1 MSHSEQQTGVTESTL
16 GESVTTQ
23 TEQGLYIDPQA
34 LTAHLPAL
42 HYRDDALYMEQ
53 VSVAALAKHYGTP
66 CYVYSKQAILDV
78 YQAYTD
84 SFASLTH
91 QVCYAVKANSNLAVL
106 GVLAQTGAGFDIVS
120 RGELMRVLAAGGHAS
135 KVVFSGVGKT
145 KSDIEYALTQGI
157 GCFNVESI
165 SELTLI
171 NEVAQQLDKAAPI
184 SLRVNPDVDA
194 KTHPYIST
202 GLKDNKFGIA
212 HEDAVAV
219 YQQAAELSH
228 IDIVG
233 IDCHIGSQLTEV
245 APFVAALDKVI
256 ELIHKLNDKGI
267 TLQHVDLGGGLGVR
281 YIDES
286 PVTIDEFAAALL
298 PKLSALGLTVFFEP
312 GRSIVA
318 NAGVLLTKVDVL
330 KPTEHKN
337 FAIVDAAMNDLI
349 RPALYQAEMAVIP
362 ETLPNK
368 GLDTDAMQPW
378 DIVGAICETG
388 DFLAKDRLLSLATDD
403 VLAITGAG
411 AYGFTMSSNYN
422 SRPRAS
428 EVMVSGDLHQ
438 LIRKRETIEALYADE
453 TLWQAD

>member
-1 MSHSEQQTGVTESTL
+1 MTT
-16 GESVTTQ
+16 VTTQ
-23 TEQGLYIDPQA
+23 TEQGLYINPEA

-42 HYRDDALYMEQ
+42 NYRNDALHMEQ
-53 VSVAALAKHYGTP
+53 VSMTELVDCYDTP

-84 SFASLTH
+84 SFASLKH

-106 GVLAQTGAGFDIVS
+106 GVLAQAGAGFDIVS
-120 RGELMRVLAAGGHAS
+120 RGELMRVLAAGGDAAR
-135 KVVFSGVGKT
+135 VVFSGVGKT
-145 KSDIEYALTQGI
+145 YSDIEYALTQGI

-165 SELTLI
+165 SELALI
-171 NEVAQQLDKAAPI
+171 NEVAQQLDKSAPI
-184 SLRVNPDVDA
+184 SLRVNPNVDA

-202 GLKDNKFGIA
+202 GLKDNKFGIT
-212 HEDAVAV
+212 HEDAIAV
-219 YQQAAELSH
+219 YEQAAALSH

-245 APFVAALDKVI
+245 EPFVAALDKVI
-256 ELIHKLNDKGI
+256 ELIHALREKGI
-267 TLQHVDLGGGLGVR
+267 ELRHIDLGGGLGVR
-281 YIDES
+281 YIDET
-286 PVTIDEFAAALL
+286 PVSMDEFAAALL
-298 PKLSALGLTVFFEP
+298 PKLSELGLTVFFEP

-318 NAGVLLTKVDVL
+318 NAGVLLTRVDVL

-362 ETLPNK
+362 SVLPSE
-368 GLDTDAMQPW
+368 GIDTEGTQPW

-388 DFLAKDRLLSLATDD
+388 DFLAKGRLLALETGDT
-403 VLAITGAG
+403 LAITGAG

-428 EVMVSGDLHQ
+428 EVMVSDNHHQ
-438 LIRKRETIEALYADE
+438 LIRPRETIESLYE
-453 TLWQAD
+453 NEKLWQAQ

>member
-1 MSHSEQQTGVTESTL
+1 MSQ
-16 GESVTTQ
+16 SVTTH
-23 TEQGLYIDPQA
+23 TEQGLYINPEA

-42 HYRDDALYMEQ
+42 HYQNDALHMEK
-53 VSVAALAKHYGTP
+53 VRIDEVVKNYGTP

-84 SFASLTH
+84 SFTSLNH
-91 QVCYAVKANSNLAVL
+91 QICYAVKANSNLAVL
-106 GVLAQTGAGFDIVS
+106 GVLAQAGAGFDIVS
-120 RGELMRVLAAGGHAS
+120 RGELMRVLAAGGEAS
-135 KVVFSGVGKT
+135 RVVFSGVGKT
-145 KSDIEYALTQGI
+145 YSDIEYALNQGI

-171 NEVAQQLDKAAPI
+171 NDVAQALDKSAPI

-202 GLKDNKFGIA
+202 GLKDNKFGIT
-212 HEDAVAV
+212 HEDAVTV
-219 YQQAAELSH
+219 YEQAAQLSH

-245 APFVAALDKVI
+245 EPFVAALDKVI
-256 ELIHKLNDKGI
+256 ELIHKLRDKGI
-267 TLQHVDLGGGLGVR
+267 ELRHIDLGGGLGVR
-281 YIDES
+281 YIDET
-286 PVTIDEFAAALL
+286 PVSIDDFANALL
-298 PKLSALGLTVFFEP
+298 QKLSELGLTVFFEP

-318 NAGVLLTKVDVL
+318 NAGVLLTRVDVL

-362 ETLPNK
+362 AVLPKN
-368 GLDTDAMQPW
+368 GLNTEGTQPW

-388 DFLAKDRLLSLATDD
+388 DFLAKDRLLALNTGDI
-403 VLAITGAG
+403 LAITGAG
-411 AYGFTMSSNYN
+411 AYGFAMSSNYN

-428 EVMVSGDLHQ
+428 EVMVAGDRHQ
-438 LIRKRETIEALYADE
+438 LIRKRESIEALYADE
-453 TLWQAD
+453 VLWQS

>member
-1 MSHSEQQTGVTESTL
+1 MSQ
-16 GESVTTQ
+16 SVTTQ
-23 TEQGLYIDPQA
+23 TEQGLYINPEA

-42 HYRDDALYMEQ
+42 HYQNNVLHMEQ
-53 VSVAALAKHYGTP
+53 VSIDEVVKHYGTP

-78 YQAYTD
+78 YKAYTD
-84 SFASLTH
+84 SFASLNH
-91 QVCYAVKANSNLAVL
+91 QICYAVKANSNLAVL
-106 GVLAQTGAGFDIVS
+106 GVLAQAGAGFDIVS
-120 RGELMRVLAAGGHAS
+120 RGELMRVLASGGEATR
-135 KVVFSGVGKT
+135 VVFSGVGKT
-145 KSDIEYALTQGI
+145 YGDIKYALTQGI

-171 NEVAQQLDKAAPI
+171 NDVAKALDKSAPI
-184 SLRVNPDVDA
+184 SLRVNPNVDA

-202 GLKDNKFGIA
+202 GLKDNKFGIT

-219 YQQAAELSH
+219 YEQAAQLSH

-245 APFVAALDKVI
+245 EPFVAALDKVI
-256 ELIHKLNDKGI
+256 ELIHILRNKGI
-267 TLQHVDLGGGLGVR
+267 ALHHIDLGGGLGVR
-281 YIDES
+281 YIDET
-286 PVTIDEFAAALL
+286 PVSIDEFAQALL
-298 PKLSALGLTVFFEP
+298 PKLTELGLTVFFEP

-362 ETLPNK
+362 SILPEN
-368 GLDTDAMQPW
+368 GLDTDGTQPW

-388 DFLAKDRLLSLATDD
+388 DFLAKDRLLSLATGDT
-403 VLAITGAG
+403 LAITGAG

-422 SRPRAS
+422 SRGRAS
-428 EVMVSGDLHQ
+428 EVMVADDRHQ
-438 LIRKRETIEALYADE
+438 LIRKRESIEALYADE
-453 TLWQAD
+453 VLWQS